1 MGKEPTGLHRRAWDI
16 LPQTRGGGAGAPAR
30 EQENEAGRQPPAHGP
45 FPQAG
50 SSVEADST
58 LGSEHT
64 W

>member
-1 MGKEPTGLHRRAWDI
+1 MGKEPTGLHRRAWDT
-16 LPQTRGGGAGAPAR
+16 LPQTRGARAPAH
-30 EQENEAGRQPPAHGP
+30 EQENKAGRQPPARGP

-50 SSVEADST
+50 SSAEADGT